1 MEGVL
6 RMLSDDWFLREPALF
21 ALYCQQQLQENAR
34 MECAVRCGQGRIE
47 YNPLVLRHK
56 NYSEVEQL
64 MRIELIR
71 LFLKHPYERLPEG
84 CCHEAVTIGSDI
96 TIADGY
102 CLLHKEKLPLKDPTF
117 YHLPLGQYYEWYAK
131 QIQQQQNDDSRDR
144 NRNNNESTE
153 QQNNEGKDQQK
164 NERTK
169 QQKNT
174 SAASQSQ
181 LWREDSVERQKINDL
196 IERTTDW
203 GTLPSDVVERI
214 QASTKARIPNRL
226 IWQGF
231 HSAILSSKRH
241 LTRMRPNRR
250 TGFQQM
256 GSTRQFDTHMLVA
269 IDVSGSITTTVLEN
283 FFSSVNRLFRYG
295 VAQIDVCQFD
305 AALGP
310 IVPMQRA
317 NQEVTVKGRGGTSY
331 QPLFDLIEDNK
342 NDYDGLIILTDGQA
356 PPPTVG
362 TAGTQK
368 QAKPRIPV
376 LWVCQDKAAYDAY
389 SEWMKKTG
397 RCCHL

>member
-1 MEGVL
+1 MEKVL

-131 QIQQQQNDDSRDR
+131 QIQQQNNDDSRDR
-144 NRNNNESTE
+144 RRNDNDSTTEE
-153 QQNNEGKDQQK
+153 QKNKGTEEQNNET
-164 NERTK
+164 TK

-174 SAASQSQ
+174 SSASKSDQSQ
-181 LWREDSVERQKINDL
+181 LWREDSVERQKINEL

-256 GSTRQFDTHMLVA
+256 GSTRQFDTHLLVA
-269 IDVSGSITTTVLEN
+269 IDVSGSITNEVLQD
-283 FFSSVNRLFRYG
+283 FYSSINRLFRYG
-295 VAQIDVCQFD
+295 VVQIDVCQFD
-305 AALGP
+305 AELGP
-310 IVPMQRA
+310 IVQMQRA
-317 NQEVTVKGRGGTSY
+317 QQEVTVKGRGGTSY
-331 QPLFDLIEDNK
+331 QPLFDKIEDSK

-356 PPPTVG
+356 PPPTVN
-362 TAGTQK
+362 
-368 QAKPRIPV
+368 KPRIPV

>member
-1 MEGVL
+1 MEKVL

-21 ALYCQQQLQENAR
+21 ALYCQQQLLENAR

-84 CCHEAVTIGSDI
+84 CSHEAVTIGSDI

-117 YHLPLGQYYEWYAK
+117 YHLPLGQSYEWYAK
-131 QIQQQQNDDSRDR
+131 QIQQQNNDDSRDR
-144 NRNNNESTE
+144 NRNENE
-153 QQNNEGKDQQK
+153 QNNEGKDQQK

-181 LWREDSVERQKINDL
+181 LWREDSVERQKINEL

-256 GSTRQFDTHMLVA
+256 GSTRQFDTHLLVA
-269 IDVSGSITTTVLEN
+269 IDVSGSITNEVLQD
-283 FFSSVNRLFRYG
+283 FYSSINRLFRYG
-295 VAQIDVCQFD
+295 VVQIDVCQFD
-305 AALGP
+305 AELGP

-317 NQEVTVKGRGGTSY
+317 QQEVTVKGRGGTSY
-331 QPLFDLIEDNK
+331 QPLFDKIEDSK

-356 PPPTVG
+356 PPPTVD
-362 TAGTQK
+362 
-368 QAKPRIPV
+368 KPRIPV
-376 LWVCQDKAAYDAY
+376 LWVCQDKAAYEAY